1 MPRKPTLKSIKHKAD
16 RVFSEYIRRL
26 KSDNSG
32 MGMCVTCGAIKPI
45 KELQCGHYFPRNR
58 LGTRFHDDNAHIQ
71 CSGCNIFKHGN
82 YTAYAAFMYSKF
94 GKQKMEHLE
103 HLSRK
108 PLKLTISD
116 YQTMIEG
123 WKQMMDKMDGKW
135 RLSA

>member
-26 KSDNSG
+26 HSDSTG
-32 MGMCVTCGAIKPI
+32 RCLCVTCGTIKPI
-45 KELQCGHYFPRNR
+45 KEMQNGHYFPRNR
-58 LGTRFHDDNAHIQ
+58 LGTRFHEDNCFPQ
-71 CSGCNIFKHGN
+71 CPACNVFKRGN
-82 YTAYAAFMYSKF
+82 YTAYAAFMYNKF

-116 YQTMIEG
+116 YQTLIAG
-123 WKQMMDKMDGKW
+123 WKQMMERM
-135 RLSA
+135 